1 LFCAAW
7 CQKPTERRAVFDHF
21 IGPAAR
27 GNPTLDPHF
36 AVITGP
42 KCADGNGG
50 RRMASIEFLRKR
62 AEEYLEKAR
71 RVSERQKAR
80 LLLVQAHNYLKH
92 AEEQEAQE
100 LSARR

>member
-1 LFCAAW
+1 
-7 CQKPTERRAVFDHF
+7 
-21 IGPAAR
+21 
-27 GNPTLDPHF
+27 
-36 AVITGP
+36 
-42 KCADGNGG
+42 
-50 RRMASIEFLRKR
+50 MASIEFLRKR